1 VNRVAANIRR
11 DGFLGTP
18 QTGLTLIEEYFFSPD
33 LCRIAQNNIRAFQNR
48 YRIDVQFEIVTV
60 DATDYQVQ
68 PDQKRVLHV

>member
-1 VNRVAANIRR
+1 
-11 DGFLGTP
+11 
-18 QTGLTLIEEYFFSPD
+18 LTLIEEYFFSPD
-33 LCRIAQNNIRAFQNR
+33 LCRIAQNNIRVFQNR